1 MRRRL
6 SFIGLIL
13 GFGGAGLWLFLSS
26 LSIGALDRPGK
37 LETALALRA
46 KRWFVGRSA
55 AGLQAPSATPESVV
69 IGGMQFR
76 ARCASCHGTEGRT
89 PTDLGS
95 AMYPP
100 ALDLGGADVQAWS
113 DPEMFWIIKNGI
125 RLTGMPGFGR
135 VLSDEEIWP
144 LVHYI
149 RALPG
154 PSQQGASTRLPPKGA
169 PGTSGDFVETH
180 R

>member
-1 MRRRL
+1 MKKRTGLAVIALVLGATGFWALL
-6 SFIGLIL
+6 SGV
-13 GFGGAGLWLFLSS
+13 S
-26 LSIGALDRPGK
+26 LSALEKPGEI
-37 LETALALRA
+37 ETALALRA

-55 AGLQAPSATPESVV
+55 AGLQAPPATTTSVT

-76 ARCASCHGTEGRT
+76 ARCATCHGTEGRT

-100 ALDLGGADVQAWS
+100 ALDLGAADVQAWS

-135 VLSDEEIWP
+135 ALSDEEIWP

-149 RALPG
+149 RTLPG
-154 PSQQGASTRLPPKGA
+154 PSGEDASTRLLPEGS
-169 PGTSGDFVETH
+169 PGDNLRSPGD